1 MKLRKELLGIV
12 LAFSMTGIIATSV
25 NANAYQDVY
34 DQQEKQEQKINKLL
48 QSVFI
53 SEDEQSTLEHE
64 LTSFDQ
70 VKDRENRQ
78 GLLDLIAQSE
88 ATLAKVEKN
97 VSSAEANAV
106 KTELSQIKTQ
116 LDALAKKSDEAFIT
130 KDDQTQ
136 INEITEKYQTVFG
149 TSEITPVRSLAN
161 EVTTLAK
168 AVERHQKELISLV
181 DKLKEDNKAT
191 DTLLKKDY
199 LSERDKKD
207 LTQNKAVNQTFFED
221 ADEKTAVEER
231 QSD

>member
-64 LTSFDQ
+64 LSSFDQ

-88 ATLAKVEKN
+88 ATLAKVEKS

-116 LDALAKKSDEAFIT
+116 LDALAKKAMKRLLPKMIKRKSMKSQRSIKRYLE
-130 KDDQTQ
+130 
-136 INEITEKYQTVFG
+136 
-149 TSEITPVRSLAN
+149 PVRL
-161 EVTTLAK
+161 
-168 AVERHQKELISLV
+168 H
-181 DKLKEDNKAT
+181 
-191 DTLLKKDY
+191 
-199 LSERDKKD
+199 LSG
-207 LTQNKAVNQTFFED
+207 L
-221 ADEKTAVEER
+221 
-231 QSD
+231 